1 MPSSPSADPHTA
13 DPHTAHDPLVSVVIP
28 TFNQASYLRQ
38 AIDSVLGQTWANRE
52 CIVVDDGSTDGTP
65 EIIASYGDRIV
76 ALRQANRGAAN
87 ALNAGIRAARGE
99 LICWLSSD
107 DAYLPEKLERQVA
120 ALLAR
125 PDAGLC
131 CTGWETMDATGRTL
145 KQHLESTWIHP
156 DQVVSIFWRNAI
168 NGTTVMIP
176 RHVFEAVG
184 PFDETL
190 RADVDG
196 DMWLRVAAHWPIV
209 SVAGILARYRVHDA
223 AMSRDTTLMHASKT
237 RVRKARI
244 DDGSLVARVRAADG
258 PAAAAVLARIGS
270 DLLRQGL
277 PDLARAL
284 LIRSFRSGL
293 APADQG
299 PLLRAIVVGALPN
312 GVRRLPGRLRRLP
325 RAARGAVARIPGVRR
340 LARSVR
346 ARH

>member
-1 MPSSPSADPHTA
+1 MPSSPSAVPQPGHE
-13 DPHTAHDPLVSVVIP
+13 PLVSVVIP
-28 TFNQASYLRQ
+28 TFNQASYLRE
-38 AIDSVLGQTWANRE
+38 AIDSVLAQTWSNRE
-52 CIVVDDGSTDGTP
+52 CIVVDDGSTDATP
-65 EIIASYGDRIV
+65 DIIASYGDRIV

-107 DAYLPEKLERQVA
+107 DAYLPTKLEVQVA
-120 ALLAR
+120 ALVAR

-145 KQHLESTWIHP
+145 KQHPESTWIHP

-184 PFDETL
+184 SFDEDL

-196 DMWLRVAAHWPIV
+196 DMWLRVAARWPVV
-209 SVAGILARYRVHDA
+209 SVPGILARYRVHDA

-237 RVRKARI
+237 RVRMARI

-258 PAAAAVLARIGS
+258 PAAAILARIGS

-277 PDLARAL
+277 PRLARAL
-284 LIRSFRSGL
+284 LIRSLRSGP

-299 PLLRAIVVGALPN
+299 PLLRAIVVTALPS
-312 GVRRLPGRLRRLP
+312 GLRRLQSRLRRVP
-325 RAARGAVARIPGVRR
+325 RAARGALARVPGVRR
-340 LARSVR
+340 LARAVR
-346 ARH
+346 ARR